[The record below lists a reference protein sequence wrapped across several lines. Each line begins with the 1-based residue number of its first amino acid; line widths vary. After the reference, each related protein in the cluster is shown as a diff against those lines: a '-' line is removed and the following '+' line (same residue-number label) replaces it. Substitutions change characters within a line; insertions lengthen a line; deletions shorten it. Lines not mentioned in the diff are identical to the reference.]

1 MSKNYTLFTQFVD
14 NILETEKGNDMRH
27 LILISV
33 LLTAL
38 QAQTLQE
45 LIQKALTSAT
55 SLAVIEKRIEKK
67 KKNEKSADI
76 FANPTLSIAK
86 NTLPSDQAMS
96 QATVTFGQKIY
107 WWDKRKEK
115 KNVARGDVEIERSKL
130 QRAKVALVAAIK
142 QQAYRVWEMQQ
153 LLKIVDEYMEL
164 TKASEELYES
174 YSASED
180 MGKNHMG
187 IMSAKL
193 SLSEL
198 KIKKTRYEALLEA
211 AKKRLS
217 YLVNDEVR
225 SVDVQLAVTELPH
238 YDAKEFGVKNADL
251 EIVRNELRKK
261 DAAIELADTN
271 NYPDVNLLATY
282 AYRENFDDYMNFGIS
297 MSLPIY
303 SKEDIELQKAKI
315 AKLEAKRKEAD
326 VANLVLRSFEEQYAL
341 LKAQYRI
348 YKIIKEETMPQIAHM
363 LEISEAMI
371 QNGTSL
377 FEYIDI
383 LERKLK
389 LDEQAV
395 DAVTKF
401 YTAKSK
407 IEELRGDLK

>member
-1 MSKNYTLFTQFVD
+1 
-14 NILETEKGNDMRH
+14 MRAF
-27 LILISV
+27 LILVLMISSV
-33 LLTAL
+33 FGE
-38 QAQTLQE
+38 TLQE
-45 LIQKALTSAT
+45 LIDKALLSAT
-55 SLAVIEKRIEKK
+55 SIAVIQERIEQKRQD
-67 KKNEKSADI
+67 EESADL
-76 FANPTLSIAK
+76 FANPTLSITK

-115 KNVARGDVEIERSKL
+115 ENVARGDVEIERSKL

-142 QQAYRVWEMQQ
+142 QQAYRVWEMRQ

-217 YLVNDEVR
+217 YLVNDEVK

-238 YDAKEFGVKNADL
+238 YDAKGFGAKNADL

-315 AKLEAKRKEAD
+315 AKLEAKKKEAD
-326 VANLVLRSFEEQYAL
+326 IENLVLRSFEEQYAL

-348 YKIIKEETMPQIAHM
+348 YKIIKEDTMPQIAHM

>member
-1 MSKNYTLFTQFVD
+1 MRV
-14 NILETEKGNDMRH
+14 IL
-27 LILISV
+27 LILLSFV
-33 LLTAL
+33 TLWG
-38 QAQTLQE
+38 QTLPA
-45 LIQKALTSAT
+45 LIDKALSQAT
-55 SLAVIEKRIEKK
+55 SLAVIEKRIEAKK
-67 KKNEKSADI
+67 QDEESADL
-76 FANPTLSIAK
+76 FANPTLIITK

-96 QATVTFGQKIY
+96 QSTVTLGQKLY
-107 WWDKRKEK
+107 WWGKRDEKEAVVK
-115 KNVARGDVEIERSKL
+115 GEVEIERAKL
-130 QRAKVALVAAIK
+130 QRAKVALVASIK
-142 QQAYRVWEMQQ
+142 QQAYRVWELQQ
-153 LLKIVDEYMEL
+153 LLKIVDEYIEL
-164 TKASEELYES
+164 TKASEELYEA

-198 KIKKTRYEALLEA
+198 RIKQTRYKALLEA

-217 YLVNDEVR
+217 YLVNDEVT
-225 SVDVQLAVTELPH
+225 SIELQLDISKLPH
-238 YDAKEFGVKNADL
+238 FDAKEFGERNADL
-251 EIVRNELRKK
+251 AIVRNEIEKK
-261 DAAIELADTN
+261 SSAIELADTN
-271 NYPDVNLLATY
+271 NYPDLNLLATY

-315 AKLEAKRKEAD
+315 ERLEAKSKETD
-326 VANLVLRSFEEQYAL
+326 VENFVLRSFEEQYAL
-341 LKAQYRI
+341 LEAQYRI
-348 YKIIKEETMPQIAHM
+348 YKIIKEDTMPQIEHM
-363 LEISEAMI
+363 LEISESMI

-401 YTAKSK
+401 YIAKSK

>member
-1 MSKNYTLFTQFVD
+1 MRVIFFIFFTLST
-14 NILETEKGNDMRH
+14 LWGETLSA
-27 LILISV
+27 LID
-33 LLTAL
+33 
-38 QAQTLQE
+38 
-45 LIQKALTSAT
+45 KALAQAT
-55 SLAVIEKRIEKK
+55 SLAVIHKRIEVKSQDI
-67 KKNEKSADI
+67 ESADL
-76 FANPTLSIAK
+76 FANPTLAITK
-86 NTLPSDQAMS
+86 NTLPNDQAMS
-96 QATVTFGQKIY
+96 QATLTLGQKLY
-107 WWDKRKEK
+107 WWGKRDEKEA
-115 KNVARGDVEIERSKL
+115 VAKGEVEIERAKL
-130 QRAKVALVAAIK
+130 HRAKVALVASIK
-142 QQAYRVWEMQQ
+142 QQAYRVWELQQ
-153 LLKIVDEYMEL
+153 LLKIVNEYMEL
-164 TKASEELYES
+164 TKASEELYEA

-198 KIKKTRYEALLEA
+198 KIKQTRYKALLEA

-217 YLVNDEVR
+217 YLVNDEVT
-225 SVDVQLAVTELPH
+225 SVELQLSITKLPH
-238 YDAKEFGVKNADL
+238 YDAKEFGAKNADL
-251 EIVRNELRKK
+251 EVVRSDIRKK
-261 DAAIELADTN
+261 DAAIDLADTN

-315 AKLEAKRKEAD
+315 EKLEAKRQEAD
-326 VANLVLRSFEEQYAL
+326 VENLVLRSFEEQYAL
-341 LKAQYRI
+341 LQAQYRI
-348 YKIIKEETMPQIAHM
+348 YKIIKEDTMPQIAHM

-401 YTAKSK
+401 YIAKSK